1 MSWAC
6 EIYILNTRENLMDT
20 PAARLCPFCSYC
32 IDAFEAPL
40 SCRGSRTG
48 MLYATNLW
56 GQPRSPF
63 GLVCTA
69 AAPMLCASKEE
80 RPQHVEYGGNECQTY
95 EAFTLAKFSL
105 GCEPWRSR
113 RDASYLAAQEAS
125 MSWNGD
131 VGGATKLS
139 TQSAE
144 PGREKKTSSPS
155 KV

>member
-1 MSWAC
+1 MHDHNVLGLRN
-6 EIYILNTRENLMDT
+6 IYSEHKRKPDGLADGMAVLILTL
-20 PAARLCPFCSYC
+20 LK
-32 IDAFEAPL
+32 PL
-40 SCRGSRTG
+40 SAAEAAALACC
-48 MLYATNLW
+48 MLRISG

-80 RPQHVEYGGNECQTY
+80 RPQHVEYGGNECQPY
-95 EAFTLAKFSL
+95 EAFTLARFSL

-131 VGGATKLS
+131 FVESHGYA
-139 TQSAE
+139 A
-144 PGREKKTSSPS
+144 PN
-155 KV
+155 

>member
-1 MSWAC
+1 MVEDAC
-6 EIYILNTRENLMDT
+6 EHKRKPDGHAGGTAVPILVTT
-20 PAARLCPFCSYC
+20 ISYC

-48 MLYATNLW
+48 ILYATNLW

-131 VGGATKLS
+131 FVESHGYA
-139 TQSAE
+139 A
-144 PGREKKTSSPS
+144 PN
-155 KV
+155 